1 MTEPARG
8 MRFLFINDSGFQYG
22 AGMAH
27 LRQIQSLL
35 LLGHE
40 VTAFC
45 RHTGLEEQRAA
56 FGPIPPAGWL
66 GLREFRDLETERTA
80 DEATAVAVLVEA
92 ARRVRPDAVVVGNLH
107 GARWPVSLLPAL
119 KEAGL
124 PVVAF
129 MHDGYFATGRCAYP
143 GECRLYETGCD
154 ETCPTADQYP
164 ILARPK
170 IPAAWRL
177 RRQVFTGPRG
187 VALAANSG
195 WTLDMARRA
204 LPGLAHAAVLYY
216 GLDERLFKPID
227 RGLARRL
234 LGVPDDRPVIV
245 VGAVNLADR
254 RKGGAALREVIAAL
268 GERARFLAFGSAG
281 EELGPVQSTG
291 LLRDFRR
298 MPLVYSAGD
307 LFLGTSLEEAF
318 GQTFC
323 EAAACGLPAVGFRVG
338 GVPEIARH
346 EVNAR
351 LVEAGDVDGL
361 VAELDRLLSDAPARS
376 EMGRAGRALVEA
388 EFTLRRQ
395 GERWMQFFRE
405 LPEA

>member
-1 MTEPARG
+1 
-8 MRFLFINDSGFQYG
+8 MRFLFINDCGFQYG

-40 VTAFC
+40 VAAFC
-45 RHTGLEEQRAA
+45 HHTGLEEQRAA

-66 GLREFRDLETERTA
+66 GLREFRDLAHERVT
-80 DEATAVAVLVEA
+80 DDATIVAVLVEA
-92 ARRVRPDAVVVGNLH
+92 ARRVAPDAVVVGNLH
-107 GARWPVSLLPAL
+107 GARWPVSLLSAL
-119 KEAGL
+119 KDAGFR
-124 PVVAF
+124 VVAF
-129 MHDGYFATGRCAYP
+129 MHDAYFATGRCAYP
-143 GECRLYETGCD
+143 GDCRLYEIGCD
-154 ETCPTADQYP
+154 DTCPTADQYP
-164 ILARPK
+164 ALEPVK

-177 RRQVFTGPRG
+177 RRRVFGGPQG

-195 WTLDMARRA
+195 WTLDMARRS
-204 LPGLAHAAVLYY
+204 LPGLAHSAVLYY

-245 VGAVNLADR
+245 IGAVDLGDR
-254 RKGGAALREVIAAL
+254 RKGGAVLKEVIAAL
-268 GERARFLAFGSAG
+268 RDEAHFLAFGRAG
-281 EELGPVQSTG
+281 DELGQVQSTG

-307 LFLGTSLEEAF
+307 VFLGTSLEEAF

-323 EAAACGLPAVGFRVG
+323 EAAACGLPSVGFRLG
-338 GVPEIARH
+338 GIPEIARH
-346 EVNAR
+346 ELNAR
-351 LVEAGDVDGL
+351 LVEAGDVHGL
-361 VAELDRLLSDAPARS
+361 VGELRNLLREASTRA

-395 GERWMQFFRE
+395 GERWMDFLRS
-405 LPEA
+405 LPAA